1 MRRGLFLFILGGFL
15 MKQDILEILQSIVP
29 ELVDKN
35 MIEEPTYT
43 HLGDYAF
50 PCFSLAK
57 VLKKSPVL
65 IAEEISQRINDP
77 RVQTAEAVNG
87 YVNFFMNKPYFSQHI
102 LETIINQSNQY
113 GSSQIGQGSVVTI
126 DMSSPNIAKPFSM
139 GHLRSTVIGNS
150 ISLLL
155 EKSGYQPVK
164 INYLGDWGTQFGKLL
179 VAYRLWGSEKEVR
192 DAPIETL
199 LALYIRFHEEAEIDG
214 TLNDQGRAAF
224 KSLEDGDSEA
234 LALWE
239 WFRTESLKEFQKIY
253 DLLGVSFD
261 SENGEAYYNDKME
274 PIVEELS
281 QKQLLVESD
290 GAQVVEIGDDIPP
303 CLIKKS
309 DGATLY
315 ATRDITAA
323 LDRKHTY
330 NFAKSLYVV
339 GNEQSLH
346 FKQIKTV
353 LNKMGYDWSASI
365 QHVPFGL
372 ILKDGEKLSTRK
384 GNIILLER
392 VLKEAIQLASVNI
405 EEKNPNLKNKI
416 EVAEAIGVG
425 AIIFSDLKQHRKHDI
440 EFNLTKMLQT
450 EGETGPYI
458 QYTCARAYSILR
470 KAETNPHDVQ
480 VKDVNDYEWV
490 IIKLLNQFPNV
501 VSRATTS
508 LDPSLIA
515 KFAVD
520 LAQSFNSFY
529 GNVQVL
535 IEDEGRHYRL
545 VLVHSVTIVLKEAL
559 RLLGMKAPQE
569 M

>member
-1 MRRGLFLFILGGFL
+1 MRRRLFLFILGGFL
-15 MKQDILEILQSIVP
+15 MKQDILDILQSIVP
-29 ELVDKN
+29 EPVDEN
-35 MIEEPTYT
+35 MIEVPTYN

-65 IAEEISQRINDP
+65 IAEELAQRINDP
-77 RVQTAEAVNG
+77 RVKTAKAVNG
-87 YVNFFMNKPYFSQHI
+87 YVNFFMNKTYFSQHI
-102 LETIINQSNQY
+102 LQEIINQSHEY

-179 VAYRLWGSEKEVR
+179 VAYRLWGNEKQVQ

-199 LALYIRFHEEAEIDG
+199 LALYIRFHDEAERDE

-224 KSLEDGDSEA
+224 KSLEDGNSEA

-261 SENGEAYYNDKME
+261 SANGEAYYNDKMD
-274 PIVEELS
+274 PIVEELT

-290 GAQVVEIGDDIPP
+290 GALVVEVGDDIPP

-323 LDRKHTY
+323 LDRKETY
-330 NFAKSLYVV
+330 NFTKSLYVV

-346 FKQIKTV
+346 FKQIKSV
-353 LNKMGYDWSASI
+353 LNKMGYDWASSI
-365 QHVPFGL
+365 EHVPFGL

-392 VLKEAIQLASVNI
+392 VLKEAIQLATVTI
-405 EEKNPNLKNKI
+405 GKKNPNLKNKAEI
-416 EVAEAIGVG
+416 AEAIGVG

-458 QYTCARAYSILR
+458 QYSCARAYSILR
-470 KAETNPHDVQ
+470 KVENNEHEFQMADI
-480 VKDVNDYEWV
+480 NDYEWTV
-490 IIKLLNQFPNV
+490 IKLLHQFPSV

-535 IEDEGRHYRL
+535 TEDEGRNFRL
-545 VLVHSVTIVLKEAL
+545 ALVHSVTIVLEEAL
-559 RLLGMKAPQE
+559 RLLGMKAPRE